1 MLIQGSMNFERMH
14 NLGIIYI
21 LLPALKVIYKDEEKL
36 KEVVKGHLEFYNC
49 HPYMSSFVLGTV
61 IKLEEKRQRGEL
73 PNGNFISGVK
83 TGMMGPLAAMGDL
96 FFWRTLR
103 PIAAVIAVT
112 FALNGYLYA
121 PLVFLVLYNIPH
133 IYIRVA
139 GVFLGYKEDVKIIKK
154 IQSFNVNNIVKVFGT
169 IGIFFSAVLFANILD
184 WDIVTIS
191 TIFYFAILFFA
202 LFLLKRGIKV
212 LNIFAIFM
220 VITFIFQ
227 LIKG

>member
-73 PNGNFISGVK
+73 PNGNFISQVK

-133 IYIRVA
+133 ICIRVA

-154 IQSFNVNNIVKVFGT
+154 IQSFNVNNIVKVFGA
-169 IGIFFSAVLFANILD
+169 IGIFFSAVLFANILH
-184 WDIVTIS
+184 WDIVTIPN
-191 TIFYFAILFFA
+191 IYYFAILFFA